1 MGWLKEF
8 WAETVNTSCH
18 IGKGIHFRAET
29 KKTSYEIRRE
39 KKPKVKYFRIFG
51 SKHYILNDRII
62 LMILVARSYDQ
73 WFYAYKIDKF
83 QSIRSITMVET
94 NNMFHIIIFGQW
106 LR

>member
-1 MGWLKEF
+1 M
-8 WAETVNTSCH
+8 NTSCH
-18 IGKGIHFRAET
+18 IGNRIYFRAGT
-29 KKTSYEIRRE
+29 KKASYEIWRE
-39 KKPKVKYFRIFG
+39 KKLKVKYFRIFG